1 MTSRRGK
8 GARSTPAAASFGL
21 AGSELRRLIYFSS
34 ATRELADAELVELL
48 AVSRRNNAAVG
59 ITGALLHHDRQ
70 FVQILEGPDA
80 EVRRMFER
88 ISEDPRHGAI
98 GIVDSALVPE
108 RIFAG
113 FTMGWV
119 TPAAVSAEGFEP
131 RLLRG
136 QRIDDATVRLVLS
149 TFRLGVRL

>member
-1 MTSRRGK
+1 MARRGR
-8 GARSTPAAASFGL
+8 GSLSTPDPAIFTNVA
-21 AGSELRRLIYFSS
+21 SELRRLIYFSS
-34 ATRELADAELVELL
+34 ATRELPDAELVELL
-48 AVSRRNNAAVG
+48 AISRRNNAALG

-88 ISEDPRHGAI
+88 IRQDSRHGAI
-98 GIVDSALVPE
+98 GTVDSALVDE

-119 TPAAVSAEGFEP
+119 TAATVEAEGFDP

-136 QRIDDATVRLVLS
+136 QRIDDATVRVLLS